1 MKQKKSTDLEL
12 YLRLLTYV
20 KPYLRIFLVAVV
32 ALAVLALTSPA
43 IAALFKNITEGV
55 FQLSEINLVTHVIV
69 PIILVFL
76 VAAVASY
83 ISRYA
88 LAWVADRLVMDLRME
103 MFNRLLSVPCA
114 GLDRHSAGSLISRFT
129 FDAAQLKEAAT
140 NVITTLSRDT
150 LSIIGLVAWMAWIDW
165 ALTLVAFLAG
175 PVILS
180 VLLLLRRRLRR
191 ISRLVQDSMADLH
204 NALGEAIAAHRIIR
218 IFAGQEQESE
228 RVGQKANANRQANMK
243 FVAASAA
250 GTPAINVITALALG
264 LIVYVAAQ
272 HAATDRITVA
282 EFNSFFAALLMLL
295 SPLRRLARINEDL
308 QRGLTACESV
318 FAFIDQEAEADAGKV
333 SVFRLTGQIE
343 IRNLRFAYGTADEP
357 VLQDVSLNAQP
368 GQLIAIVGPSGS
380 GKTSLV
386 DLVAR
391 FYDAQGGE
399 MRVDGHDI
407 RDLSL
412 ACLRENI
419 ALVSQDVVLYND
431 TVFNNIAYGGNRGAG
446 MERVREAARLAD
458 ALTFIED
465 LENGFD
471 TVIGNNGSRLSGGQ
485 RQRIALARALLKDAP
500 ILVLDEA
507 TAALDTES
515 ERRIQQSLASIRQDR
530 TCIIIAHRLTTIEN
544 ADQILVMDNGRLVE
558 TGTHDQLIARN
569 GVYSRLYA
577 GEKDVSDQDRK
588 AD

>member
-1 MKQKKSTDLEL
+1 MQQNKPTDLAL
-12 YLRLLTYV
+12 YLRLLAYV
-20 KPYLRIFLVAVV
+20 KPYLKIFLAAVL
-32 ALAVLALTSPA
+32 AMAVLALTSPA

-88 LAWVADRLVMDLRME
+88 LAWVSERLVMDLRMD
-103 MFNRLLSVPCA
+103 MFGRLLSVPCA

-150 LSIIGLVAWMAWIDW
+150 LSIIGLVAWMAWLDW

-272 HAATDRITVA
+272 HAAADRITVA

-308 QRGLTACESV
+308 QKGLTACESV

-333 SVFRLTGQIE
+333 SVPRLTGQIE
-343 IRNLRFAYGTADEP
+343 IRDLRFAYGAADEP
-357 VLQDVSLNAQP
+357 VLQDVSLTVTP
-368 GQLIAIVGPSGS
+368 GQLVAVVGPSGS

-386 DLVAR
+386 DLLAR

-399 MRVDGHDI
+399 IRVDGHDV

-412 ACLRENI
+412 TCLRENI

-458 ALTFIED
+458 ALAFIEE

-485 RQRIALARALLKDAP
+485 RQRVALARALLKDAP

-544 ADQILVMDNGRLVE
+544 ADQILVMDNGSLVE
-558 TGTHDQLIARN
+558 TGTHDQLIARD

-577 GEKDVSDQDRK
+577 GEKMK
-588 AD
+588 ADEPQ

>member
-1 MKQKKSTDLEL
+1 MQQNKPTDLAL
-12 YLRLLTYV
+12 YLRLLAYV
-20 KPYLRIFLVAVV
+20 KPYLKVFLVAVL
-32 ALAVLALTSPA
+32 AMAVLALTSPA

-88 LAWVADRLVMDLRME
+88 LAWVSERLVMDLRMD
-103 MFNRLLSVPCA
+103 MFGRLLSVPCA

-150 LSIIGLVAWMAWIDW
+150 LSIIGLAAWMAWLDW

-204 NALGEAIAAHRIIR
+204 NALDEAIAAHRIIR

-272 HAATDRITVA
+272 HAAADRITVA

-308 QRGLTACESV
+308 QKGLTACESV

-333 SVFRLTGQIE
+333 SVPRLTGQIE
-343 IRNLRFAYGTADEP
+343 IRDLRFAYGAADEP
-357 VLQDVSLNAQP
+357 VLQDVSLTVTP
-368 GQLIAIVGPSGS
+368 GQLVAVVGPSGS

-386 DLVAR
+386 DLLAR

-399 MRVDGHDI
+399 IRVDGHDV

-412 ACLRENI
+412 TCLRENI

-458 ALTFIED
+458 ALAFIEE

-485 RQRIALARALLKDAP
+485 RQRVALARALLKDAP

-544 ADQILVMDNGRLVE
+544 ADQILVMDNGSLVE
-558 TGTHDQLIARN
+558 AGTHDQLIARD

-577 GEKDVSDQDRK
+577 GEKMK
-588 AD
+588 ADEPQ

>member
-20 KPYLRIFLVAVV
+20 KPYLRIFLVAVF

-150 LSIIGLVAWMAWIDW
+150 LSIIGLAAWMAWIDW

-333 SVFRLTGQIE
+333 SVSRLTGQIE
-343 IRNLRFAYGTADEP
+343 IRNLSFAYGTADEP